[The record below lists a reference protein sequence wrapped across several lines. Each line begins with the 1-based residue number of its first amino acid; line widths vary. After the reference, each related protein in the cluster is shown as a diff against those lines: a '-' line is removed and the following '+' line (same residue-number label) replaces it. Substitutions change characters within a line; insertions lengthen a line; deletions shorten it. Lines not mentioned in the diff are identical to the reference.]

1 MRLDCLDLDW
11 ILDNVLK
18 FGTEMEPY
26 FRCDR
31 GTRSNKILGL
41 KWEVYFWSA
50 APSLKINGAI
60 SGCSQFN
67 RTFSL
72 LTMLSICVWW
82 RFLIVLKKNWVL
94 ENLRKDERQEWTS
107 SEYLSHHW
115 NFCLTAPERLQPLAL
130 SARDL
135 VYLLASPNL
144 VKQNVMTYSYHA
156 HNSHTFFYRL
166 FCPSTKMKLDLKRR
180 H

>member
-82 RFLIVLKKNWVL
+82 RFLIVLKKIG
-94 ENLRKDERQEWTS
+94 
-107 SEYLSHHW
+107 
-115 NFCLTAPERLQPLAL
+115 F
-130 SARDL
+130 
-135 VYLLASPNL
+135 
-144 VKQNVMTYSYHA
+144 
-156 HNSHTFFYRL
+156 
-166 FCPSTKMKLDLKRR
+166 
-180 H
+180 